1 MVKCAQNGH
10 DFRSLSFDA
19 CEPSRDQICKFWDTN
34 TLSKLYRKVPGNNM
48 GQIKRVRTADIH
60 CQFWYS
66 NANTFL
72 VPA

>member
-34 TLSKLYRKVPGNNM
+34 TLSKLYIFVPGNNM

-60 CQFWYS
+60 
-66 NANTFL
+66 
-72 VPA
+72 